1 MKRLERKIGETFEYH
16 RRKLKVM
23 KGVDGCT
30 GCYFKEYSCRN
41 NNIIGECIYCRRN
54 DHTGVIFV
62 DITDEPEENLQ
73 AEQPEKQ
80 EAQETKEHKEREIGE
95 VFEYEGKAL
104 RVEEYKDN
112 VNKCFGCFFDGKCFL
127 SKAVGPCA
135 AERRTDKK
143 NVIFVEVKE
152 EPEENLQAE
161 QPQQEVQQETEEPKE
176 REIGDIFEYEGKK
189 LKVVEPTK
197 NLCFDCYFWDGVN
210 CQKTSRECGEC
221 DEVKRTD
228 YKPVIFVEV
237 KDEQPQEEKPQ
248 ELNLCEVLKY
258 CPQGETF
265 WSPMLGDVKLHDID
279 QETKKINVILASGAT
294 WDINADGTITIDN
307 VTSPE
312 VMLYPSSEQMAWTK
326 VKYEKKKELP
336 RSWEEFCRN
345 YPCKKDECFIT
356 TSCGLYLARERDE
369 RHVTCD
375 RNLLPS
381 KEAAEAHLAYMQLH
395 QLRDAWREGW
405 LPDWTD
411 EDQTKY
417 VILNTAGEFT
427 IRGFY
432 TMSCFLAF
440 QDEKRAKDFF
450 ACFIDLIRKAGDLI

>member
-1 MKRLERKIGETFEYH
+1 MERKIGNVFKFEGKWLKVQEGESLGSCEHCYFENEDCARFRSFIGVCTHKERSDKKGVIFEDITYEPEEQPKEQPQEEQQETEEIKERKIGETFEYQGH
-16 RRKLKVM
+16 KLKVM
-23 KGVDGCT
+23 ESEDGCT
-30 GCYFKEYSCRN
+30 GCYLEDCLCRN
-41 NNIIGECIYCRRN
+41 NRIIGECISYLRN
-54 DHTGVIFV
+54 DKKGVIFV
-62 DITDEPEENLQ
+62 DITDEPEEQ
-73 AEQPEKQ
+73 
-80 EAQETKEHKEREIGE
+80 
-95 VFEYEGKAL
+95 
-104 RVEEYKDN
+104 
-112 VNKCFGCFFDGKCFL
+112 
-127 SKAVGPCA
+127 
-135 AERRTDKK
+135 
-143 NVIFVEVKE
+143 
-152 EPEENLQAE
+152 
-161 QPQQEVQQETEEPKE
+161 
-176 REIGDIFEYEGKK
+176 
-189 LKVVEPTK
+189 
-197 NLCFDCYFWDGVN
+197 
-210 CQKTSRECGEC
+210 
-221 DEVKRTD
+221 
-228 YKPVIFVEV
+228 
-237 KDEQPQEEKPQ
+237 QPQEEQPQ

-265 WSPMLGDVKLHDID
+265 WSPMLGDVKLNDID

-312 VMLYPSSEQMAWTK
+312 VMLYPSCEQMVWTK

-336 RSWEEFCRN
+336 RTWEEFCIMHDIKTN
-345 YPCKKDECFIT
+345 EYFIGET
-356 TSCGLYLARERDE
+356 GKIFNSNSGKRIPDISKT
-369 RHVTCD
+369 
-375 RNLLPS
+375 LLPS
-381 KEAAEAHLAYMQLH
+381 KQAAEAHLAYKQLH

>member
-1 MKRLERKIGETFEYH
+1 MERK
-16 RRKLKVM
+16 
-23 KGVDGCT
+23 
-30 GCYFKEYSCRN
+30 
-41 NNIIGECIYCRRN
+41 
-54 DHTGVIFV
+54 
-62 DITDEPEENLQ
+62 
-73 AEQPEKQ
+73 
-80 EAQETKEHKEREIGE
+80 IGE

-112 VNKCFGCFFDGKCFL
+112 VNECFGCFFDGKCFL
-127 SKAVGPCA
+127 SKTVGPCA

-152 EPEENLQAE
+152 ETKE
-161 QPQQEVQQETEEPKE
+161 QQQEE
-176 REIGDIFEYEGKK
+176 
-189 LKVVEPTK
+189 
-197 NLCFDCYFWDGVN
+197 
-210 CQKTSRECGEC
+210 QK
-221 DEVKRTD
+221 
-228 YKPVIFVEV
+228 
-237 KDEQPQEEKPQ
+237 
-248 ELNLCEVLKY
+248 LNLCEVLKY

-265 WSPMLGDVKLHDID
+265 WSPMLGDVKLNDID
-279 QETKKINVILASGAT
+279 QESKKINVILASGAT

-307 VTSPE
+307 VTRPE

-336 RSWEEFCRN
+336 RTWEEFCRN

-356 TSCGLYLARERDE
+356 TGCGLYLAREREE
-369 RHVTCD
+369 REVTCD

-381 KEAAEAHLAYMQLH
+381 KQAAEAHLAYMQLH

-417 VILNTAGEFT
+417 VISNTAGEFT
-427 IRGFY
+427 IREFY
-432 TMSCFLAF
+432 SMSCFLAF
-440 QDEKRAKDFF
+440 QDEKRADEFF